1 MGPVLSLQ
9 PVSPGS
15 TRWLITAQGFQ
26 QAWFARPLV
35 IICAVDVNTDSS
47 YSRTMDPDLALR
59 SSLGLDVTVALG
71 GSAGLPDQQSSGGSL
86 LSFQHGL
93 RLQPRP
99 WASAQPLVV
108 TETTAIHTDPSCGK
122 ITEPEGS
129 QQQPRPD
136 VTVTAGS
143 SAGHQPQPV
152 LAFASSVPVPPF
164 SAAYEL
170 FHLGR
175 PVGVLH
181 PPCTNIFDTLPHSGK
196 LRNASLKK
204 KKSRNPASP
213 SHTQRFPLPCLSST
227 PHPFFSFPFSLS
239 SFLSCL
245 FIKNNLSHFILYALV
260 QRCQSLWNWTYRQL

>member
-1 MGPVLSLQ
+1 
-9 PVSPGS
+9 
-15 TRWLITAQGFQ
+15 
-26 QAWFARPLV
+26 
-35 IICAVDVNTDSS
+35 
-47 YSRTMDPDLALR
+47 MDPDLALR

-71 GSAGLPDQQSSGGSL
+71 GSAGLPDQQSSGSSL

-136 VTVTAGS
+136 VTVPAGS

-152 LAFASSVPVPPF
+152 LAFAPSVPVPPF

-170 FHLGR
+170 FRLGR

-204 KKSRNPASP
+204 KNLEILHLLPILNASP
-213 SHTQRFPLPCLSST
+213 FLAYLPRPTLSS
-227 PHPFFSFPFSLS
+227 HFPFLFPPSSLV
-239 SFLSCL
+239 FL
-245 FIKNNLSHFILYALV
+245 
-260 QRCQSLWNWTYRQL
+260 

>member
-1 MGPVLSLQ
+1 
-9 PVSPGS
+9 
-15 TRWLITAQGFQ
+15 
-26 QAWFARPLV
+26 
-35 IICAVDVNTDSS
+35 
-47 YSRTMDPDLALR
+47 MDPDLALR
-59 SSLGLDVTVALG
+59 NNLGLDVTVALG
-71 GSAGLPDQQSSGGSL
+71 GSAGLPDQQSSGSSL

-170 FHLGR
+170 FRLGR

-204 KKSRNPASP
+204 NLEILHLLPILNASP
-213 SHTQRFPLPCLSST
+213 FLAYLPHPTLSS
-227 PHPFFSFPFSLS
+227 HFPFLFPPSSLV
-239 SFLSCL
+239 FL
-245 FIKNNLSHFILYALV
+245 
-260 QRCQSLWNWTYRQL
+260 

>member
-1 MGPVLSLQ
+1 
-9 PVSPGS
+9 
-15 TRWLITAQGFQ
+15 
-26 QAWFARPLV
+26 
-35 IICAVDVNTDSS
+35 
-47 YSRTMDPDLALR
+47 MDPDLALR

-129 QQQPRPD
+129 QLQPRPD

-170 FHLGR
+170 FRLGR

-204 KKSRNPASP
+204 KSRNPASP
-213 SHTQRFPLPCLSST
+213 SHTQRFPFLAYLLRPTLSS
-227 PHPFFSFPFSLS
+227 HFPFLFPPSSLV
-239 SFLSCL
+239 FL
-245 FIKNNLSHFILYALV
+245 
-260 QRCQSLWNWTYRQL
+260 